1 MERLKAKGYLKNKK
15 QSALWFSAC
24 RLLLFANYKTGNRY
38 NHAPRCGTLW
48 HGRASSV
55 LRPAPSSVLRPA
67 QSGAQVGIGQKCRT
81 VDNQIGNAFFQSRL
95 ACVAGKTRF
104 ITLRC

>member
-55 LRPAPSSVLRPA
+55 LRPA
-67 QSGAQVGIGQKCRT
+67 QSGAQVPASPVSRVKPDLLRYVVNSITICY
-81 VDNQIGNAFFQSRL
+81 IGNNQTHIVFD
-95 ACVAGKTRF
+95 
-104 ITLRC
+104 

>member
-55 LRPAPSSVLRPA
+55 LRPA
-67 QSGAQVGIGQKCRT
+67 QSGAQVG
-81 VDNQIGNAFFQSRL
+81 IGNAFFQSRL

>member
-55 LRPAPSSVLRPA
+55 LRPA

-81 VDNQIGNAFFQSRL
+81 VDNQIGNAFSSPASPVSRVKPDL
-95 ACVAGKTRF
+95 LRYVVNS
-104 ITLRC
+104 ITSC